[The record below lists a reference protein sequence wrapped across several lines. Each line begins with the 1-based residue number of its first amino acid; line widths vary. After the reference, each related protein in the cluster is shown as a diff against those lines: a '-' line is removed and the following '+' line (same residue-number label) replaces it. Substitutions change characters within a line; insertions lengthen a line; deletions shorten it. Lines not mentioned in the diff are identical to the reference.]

1 MGLCLIGG
9 KILTPLR
16 EITDG
21 AVVIEKDR
29 IVSIQ
34 EKRPKNCKARQEII
48 DVTGLF
54 VAPGF
59 IDIHV
64 HGGGGHDVMEGS
76 VEALEAIAMTHARG
90 GTTAWL
96 ATTLTAPIDHIS
108 EVLYAIQR
116 ATKLPLG
123 GARLL
128 GAHLEGPYL
137 NPEQAGAQNPEY
149 LKTPNPKEYTM
160 LFNKFPC
167 IKRVS
172 AAPEIP
178 GGLELGQE
186 LRRRG
191 ILASIAHSNATYQQV
206 LKAVEC
212 GYTHVTHIY
221 SGTSMVRRVKAYRFS
236 GIVEAALLLDTL
248 TVEIIADGH
257 HLPPSLMKL
266 IIKAKRPDRVCVVTD
281 AISATGL
288 EAGRFKLGALDIIV
302 EDQAPEDYEIKIQPG
317 NYVAKL
323 VDRSAFAGS
332 VATMNAMVKNLVKL
346 VELPL
351 LEAVQMATLVPA
363 RILGIAHERGTIAP
377 NMKADLVVF
386 DEAFD
391 VHMTIVEG
399 ELVYAIDGYKQF

>member
-1 MGLCLIGG
+1 MGLCLVGG

-21 AVVIEKDR
+21 VVVIEKGS
-29 IVSIQ
+29 IFSIQ
-34 EKRPKNCKARQEII
+34 QKPPKTCKARQEIN
-48 DVTGLF
+48 VRGLF

-76 VEALEAIAMTHARG
+76 VEALEAIAMAHARG

-96 ATTLTAPIDHIS
+96 ATTLTASIDQIS
-108 EVLYAIQR
+108 EALHAIQR

-137 NPEQAGAQNPEY
+137 SPEQAGAQNPRY
-149 LKTPNPKEYTM
+149 LKLPDPEEYAV
-160 LFNKFPC
+160 LFDKFPC

-206 LKAVEC
+206 LKAIEC

-221 SGTSMVRRVKAYRFS
+221 SGTSMVRRVKAYRFA

-248 TVEIIADGH
+248 TVEMIADGH

-288 EAGRFKLGALDIIV
+288 GSGRFKLGALDTIV
-302 EDQAPEDYEIKIQPG
+302 EDQAPEDYEVKIQPG

-351 LEAVQMATLVPA
+351 LEAVKMATLVPA
-363 RILGIAHERGTIAP
+363 RVLGIVHERGTIAP

-386 DEAFD
+386 DETFD

-399 ELVYAIDGYKQF
+399 NVVYAKEQYK